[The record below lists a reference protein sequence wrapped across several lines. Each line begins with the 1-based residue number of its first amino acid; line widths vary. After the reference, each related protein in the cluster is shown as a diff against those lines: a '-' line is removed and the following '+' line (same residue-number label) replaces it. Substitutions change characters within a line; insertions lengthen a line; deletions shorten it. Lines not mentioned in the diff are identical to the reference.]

1 MNNYKLLIFD
11 EIDSTNLEAIR
22 IAKTN
27 PSLNYAILAKTQ
39 TQGRTRK
46 GKKWQSLL
54 GNLHTSLLLKPNKEL
69 TLFPQLSFVTGL
81 AVYETIESLIFQ
93 CHSRENGNPGKASGH
108 PEFISGS
115 INNKMLKQVQHD
127 EPDSCLCGNDIKE
140 RKNDIGEENN
150 IKNIK
155 LKWPNDIL
163 INDKKISGIL
173 LESLTVANNNYL
185 IVGVG
190 INIVRNPLNIDQLTT
205 SLSAENMEIH
215 RPEALLDIFIVNFEK
230 YYQIWEQ
237 KGFIEIRKIW
247 LEKAYK
253 LNESVTI
260 NDGNNTITG
269 IFKGI
274 DEVGRIIIQLPT
286 KKISSF
292 TAGELSF

>member
-39 TQGRTRK
+39 TQGRGRN

-54 GNLHTSLLLKPNKEL
+54 GNLHASLLLKPNKEL
-69 TLFPQLSFVTGL
+69 TFFPQLSFVTGL
-81 AVYETIESLIFQ
+81 AVYETIKSLIFQ
-93 CHSRENGNPGKASGH
+93 CHSREGGNLYNI
-108 PEFISGS
+108 F
-115 INNKMLKQVQHD
+115 L
-127 EPDSCLCGNDIKE
+127 DSRLRGNDTVG
-140 RKNDIGEENN
+140 KNS
-150 IKNIK
+150 IK

-185 IVGVG
+185 IIGVG
-190 INIVRNPLNIDQLTT
+190 INIIHNPLNIDQLTT
-205 SLSAENMEIH
+205 SFSAENITIH
-215 RPEALLDIFIVNFEK
+215 EPTALLDIFIVNFEK
-230 YYQIWEQ
+230 YYQIWQQ
-237 KGFIEIRKIW
+237 KGFTEIRKIW

-260 NDGNNTITG
+260 NDNSTPITG

-274 DEVGRIIIQLPT
+274 DELGRIIIQLSP
-286 KKISSF
+286 KKISYF
-292 TAGELSF
+292 VAGELSF

>member
-39 TQGRTRK
+39 TQGRGRN

-54 GNLHTSLLLKPNKEL
+54 GNLHASLLLKPNKEL

-81 AVYETIESLIFQ
+81 AVYETIKSLII
-93 CHSRENGNPGKASGH
+93 SKEYSNDLENW
-108 PEFISGS
+108 
-115 INNKMLKQVQHD
+115 
-127 EPDSCLCGNDIKE
+127 
-140 RKNDIGEENN
+140 N
-150 IKNIK
+150 IKQGVSTRSVVNLREYANPPKFYEANSSKQKSIK

-185 IVGVG
+185 IIGVG
-190 INIVRNPLNIDQLTT
+190 INIIHNPLNIDQLTT
-205 SLSAENMEIH
+205 SFAAENITIH
-215 RPEALLDIFIVNFEK
+215 EPTALLDIFIVNFEK
-230 YYQIWEQ
+230 CYQIWEQ
-237 KGFIEIRKIW
+237 KGFTEIRKAW

-253 LNESVTI
+253 LNKPVTI
-260 NDGNNTITG
+260 NDNSNPITG

-274 DEVGRIIIQLPT
+274 DELGRIIIQLSP
-286 KKISSF
+286 KKISHF
-292 TAGELSF
+292 VAGELSF

>member
-39 TQGRTRK
+39 TQGRTRN
-46 GKKWQSLL
+46 GKKWQSLP
-54 GNLHTSLLLKPNKEL
+54 GNLHASLLLKPNKEL

-81 AVYETIESLIFQ
+81 AVYDTINALIISKPYSNDLENWNVKQ
-93 CHSRENGNPGKASGH
+93 GVSTRSVVKLREYANPSKFYEANS
-108 PEFISGS
+108 S
-115 INNKMLKQVQHD
+115 KQK
-127 EPDSCLCGNDIKE
+127 S
-140 RKNDIGEENN
+140 
-150 IKNIK
+150 IK

-173 LESLTVANNNYL
+173 LESLTVSNNNYL
-185 IVGVG
+185 IIGVG
-190 INIVRNPLNIDQLTT
+190 INIIDNPVNIDQLTT
-205 SLSAENMEIH
+205 SFSAENMTIH
-215 RPEALLDIFIVNFEK
+215 EPTTLLDIFIVNFEK

-237 KGFIEIRKIW
+237 KGFTEIRKAW

-253 LNESVTI
+253 LHESVTI
-260 NDGNNTITG
+260 NDGNTPVNG

-274 DEVGRIIIQLPT
+274 DELGRIIIQLPS
-286 KKISSF
+286 KKISHF
-292 TAGELSF
+292 VAGELSF